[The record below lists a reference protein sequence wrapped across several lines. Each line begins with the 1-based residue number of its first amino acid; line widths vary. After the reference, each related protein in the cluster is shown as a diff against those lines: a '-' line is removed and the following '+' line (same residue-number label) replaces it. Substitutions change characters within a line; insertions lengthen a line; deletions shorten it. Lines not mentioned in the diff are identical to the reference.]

1 MKLEGRSI
9 IGFRDGAT
17 GGAKFRAHNPV
28 TGETLDPDFYSPSA
42 EEVNQA
48 ATLAHEA
55 FATYRNTSG
64 AEKAKFLRAIAA
76 NIEKI
81 TDQIVERGTLET
93 ALPKARLQGET
104 ARTCHQLR

>member
-1 MKLEGRSI
+1 MKLAGRSI
-9 IGFRDGAT
+9 IGFREGST
-17 GGAKFRAHNPV
+17 SGAKFRAHNPV
-28 TGETLDPDFYSPSA
+28 TGEALEPDFYSASA

-48 ATLAHEA
+48 ASLAHDA

-64 AEKAKFLRAIAA
+64 AEKAKFLREIAS

-93 ALPKARLQGET
+93 A
-104 ARTCHQLR
+104 